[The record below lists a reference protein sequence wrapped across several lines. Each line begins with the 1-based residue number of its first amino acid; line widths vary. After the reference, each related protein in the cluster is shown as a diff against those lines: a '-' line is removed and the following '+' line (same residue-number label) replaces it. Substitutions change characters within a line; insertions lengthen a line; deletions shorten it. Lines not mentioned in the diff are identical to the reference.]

1 MLGFNISN
9 ITSSQYR
16 ESIDKSSID
25 IDYKPLSDRG
35 GFDKTYSKN
44 LLTSISHDVNY
55 SNTLISTDFYFL
67 QENSKKII
75 ENPKNKELVQTDKIL
90 EVFACSA
97 AKKSVQNLPMAV
109 VKKEEI
115 GA

>member
-35 GFDKTYSKN
+35 GFDKTWQSK
-44 LLTSISHDVNY
+44 T
-55 SNTLISTDFYFL
+55 
-67 QENSKKII
+67 
-75 ENPKNKELVQTDKIL
+75 
-90 EVFACSA
+90 
-97 AKKSVQNLPMAV
+97 
-109 VKKEEI
+109 
-115 GA
+115 